1 MKTKIIIT
9 TTLLVL
15 ATITNIKGQQALTIK
30 QENNMNNT
38 DLAALRKSKVKTYFK
53 KVDDGQFD
61 EEYFNLYTDDVELYY
76 PKFGFEK
83 GKDGIRNFG
92 KTIGAHLQNLSHDI
106 DGFNYII
113 SDNMIVVEG
122 TEKGITRSGKKW
134 PDYRISH
141 GKFCNVFEFEG
152 ELIKRVHIYVDPDF
166 TSEDTDRV
174 NIFNNPFQAV
184 NKKTLPSTKEVLE
197 EFYAIQSGKKKGNIL
212 DLFAENV
219 DWDLPGNQEK
229 FPWTGKRQTKKEIE
243 NFFKE
248 LYSNVKSEKFD
259 IDFIAINGEN
269 ATVTGHLSSK
279 ILAYKKIF
287 DTEFVAIFKV
297 MNGKIVKYHFLEDSY
312 KLNEEMQS
320 KTAINNRTL
329 LK

>member
-1 MKTKIIIT
+1 MKNKIIIT
-9 TTLLVL
+9 SILLVL
-15 ATITNIKGQQALTIK
+15 MSITDIKAQQGSAVK
-30 QENNMNNT
+30 QKNNMNNT
-38 DLAALRKSKVKTYFK
+38 DLAAIRKSKVRTYFK

-83 GKDGIRNFG
+83 GKEGIRNFG
-92 KTIGAHLQNLSHDI
+92 KTIGAHLQNLTHNI
-106 DGFNYII
+106 DDFNYII

-152 ELIKRVHIYVDPDF
+152 EFIKRVHIYVDPDF
-166 TSEDTDRV
+166 TSDDTDRV

-184 NKKTLPSTKEVLE
+184 NKKAAPSTKEVVE
-197 EFYAIQSGKKKGNIL
+197 EFYAIQSGKKEGSIL

-219 DWDLPGNQEK
+219 DWDLPGNKEK

-243 NFFKE
+243 DFFKE
-248 LYSNVKSEKFD
+248 LYSNIKSEKFR
-259 IDFIAINGEN
+259 
-269 ATVTGHLSSK
+269 
-279 ILAYKKIF
+279 Y
-287 DTEFVAIFKV
+287 
-297 MNGKIVKYHFLEDSY
+297 
-312 KLNEEMQS
+312 
-320 KTAINNRTL
+320 
-329 LK
+329 